1 MILVYFPTTKV
12 AIDDAII
19 EFNESRQAVRHKLPG
34 YGESNQTLEMGE
46 GIEPI
51 RQRRDIYQDF
61 NANDNFFV
69 LGYDQDDLLQEIE
82 VHQCSQIKILDVIF
96 DFNSAIDVIASLLSE
111 IAPVTVKV
119 EGEYFF
125 RDLKISLLDKRQ
137 MGGEDDSTLGYF
149 YCAADVAHLE
159 E

>member
-1 MILVYFPTTKV
+1 MILEYFPTTKV
-12 AIDDAII
+12 AIDDVII
-19 EFNESRQAVRHKLPG
+19 EFNESRQSVRNKLPG
-34 YGESNQTLEMGE
+34 YSESNQTVEMGE

-51 RQRRDIYQDF
+51 CQRRDIYQNF
-61 NANDNFFV
+61 NAKDNFFF

-82 VHQCSQIKILDVIF
+82 VHQCNQIKVLNVVF
-96 DFNSAIDVIASLLSE
+96 DFNLAIDVIASLLGKM
-111 IAPVTVKV
+111 APVTAKS